1 MTDTRLRHASAVKL
15 EPEMTLPR
23 IEHPTKVSVEQLR
36 LDRQNPRLTGQA
48 GRHSDEALVAEL
60 YRSAELDELLQSMS
74 SNGYLDIE
82 PLVVMEG
89 PKNGELVVLEGNR
102 RLAAVRLLLEPAFV
116 SRIRSHEGLNLTIP
130 EIPDRL
136 RPTFDQVT
144 VYRVSDRI
152 QARPLIGFK
161 HINGPQ
167 KWDAYA
173 KARFAAK
180 WYKESKDSGV
190 GLDEIARAIG
200 DRHDTI
206 KRMVSAIY
214 VLEQASNEALF
225 EVEDRYPKKF
235 NFSHLYTALSRS
247 EYMGYLGLA
256 SGWARYDPEPDPV
269 PADRTGELRQ
279 VLRWIYGYRPDDEKH
294 VVKRQNPDIKR
305 LGEVLA
311 KPEAIHELKI
321 TGNLDRAHEVAEP
334 VTARF
339 TKSLIESR
347 RALQAAVGSVR
358 AYDGRDESLLGI
370 SEDIKETADVLHS
383 RMKDK
388 HRRAETER

>member
-1 MTDTRLRHASAVKL
+1 
-15 EPEMTLPR
+15 MTLPG
-23 IEHPTKVSVEQLR
+23 IEDPKKVPVDCLR
-36 LDRQNPRLTGQA
+36 LDRRNPRLTG
-48 GRHSDEALVAEL
+48 RTDHRSEEALIAEL

-82 PLVVMEG
+82 PLVVIEG
-89 PKNGELVVLEGNR
+89 PESGELVVLEGNR
-102 RLAAVRLLLEPAFV
+102 RLAAIRLLCEPDLV
-116 SRIRSHEGLNLTIP
+116 SRIRRHEGLRGLTVP
-130 EIPDRL
+130 EIADSL
-136 RPTFDQVT
+136 RPTFEEVT
-144 VYRVSDRI
+144 VYRVSDRE

-173 KARFAAK
+173 KARFAAE
-180 WYKESKDSGV
+180 WYKDADV

-206 KRMVSAIY
+206 KRMVSGIY
-214 VLEQASNEALF
+214 VLDQAAEEDLF
-225 EVEDRYPKKF
+225 DVEDRFPRKF

-247 EYMGYLGLA
+247 QYMEYLGLPV
-256 SGWARYDPEPDPV
+256 GWARYDPEPEPV
-269 PADRTGELRQ
+269 PADRTRELRQ
-279 VLRWIYGYRPDDEKH
+279 VLRWIYGSRLDDEKP

-311 KPEAIHELKI
+311 KPEAVHELRVSR
-321 TGNLDRAHEVAEP
+321 NLDRAHDVAES

-339 TKSLIESR
+339 TKSLIDAR

-370 SEDIKETADVLHS
+370 AEDAKETADLLHS
-383 RMKDK
+383 RMQEKYS
-388 HRRAETER
+388 RAGDG

>member
-1 MTDTRLRHASAVKL
+1 
-15 EPEMTLPR
+15 MTLPG
-23 IEHPTKVSVEQLR
+23 IEEPTKVPVNVLR
-36 LDRQNPRLTGQA
+36 LDRQNPRLTGRA
-48 GRHSDEALVAEL
+48 DHDSEEALAAEL

-82 PLVVMEG
+82 PLVVMKG
-89 PKNGELVVLEGNR
+89 PENGELVVLEGNR
-102 RLAAVRLLLEPAFV
+102 RLAAIRLLCEADFV
-116 SRIRSHEGLNLTIP
+116 SRIHRDEGLPLTVPKIA
-130 EIPDRL
+130 ESL
-136 RPTFDQVT
+136 RHTFDEVT
-144 VYRVSDRI
+144 VYRVSNRE

-173 KARFAAK
+173 KAKFAAV
-180 WYKESKDSGV
+180 WYKDEEV

-206 KRMVSAIY
+206 KRMVSGIY
-214 VLEQASNEALF
+214 VLEQAAEEGLF
-225 EVEDRYPKKF
+225 DVEDRFPRKF

-247 EYMGYLGLA
+247 QYMEYLGLPG
-256 SGWARYDPEPDPV
+256 GWARYDPEPAPV
-269 PADRTGELRQ
+269 PAEWTEKLRQ
-279 VLRWIYGYRPDDEKH
+279 VLRWIYGSRLDDEKP

-311 KPEAIHELKI
+311 KPEALHELRA
-321 TGNLDRAHEVAEP
+321 TRNLDRAHEVAEP

-339 TKSLIESR
+339 TKSLIDAR

-370 SEDIKETADVLHS
+370 AEDAKETADLLHS
-383 RMKDK
+383 RMEEKY
-388 HRRAETER
+388 RRVGDR

>member
-1 MTDTRLRHASAVKL
+1 
-15 EPEMTLPR
+15 MTLPG
-23 IEHPTKVSVEQLR
+23 IEEPTKVPVDCLR
-36 LDRQNPRLTGQA
+36 LDHQNPRLTGWVDH
-48 GRHSDEALVAEL
+48 HSEEALIAEL

-82 PLVVMEG
+82 PLVVIEG
-89 PKNGELVVLEGNR
+89 SVSGELVVLEGNR
-102 RLAAVRLLLEPAFV
+102 RLATIRLLCEPDVVA
-116 SRIRSHEGLNLTIP
+116 RIRRDERLSLTVPKIA
-130 EIPDRL
+130 DRL
-136 RPTFDQVT
+136 RPTFEQVT
-144 VYRVSDRI
+144 IYRVSNRE

-173 KARFAAK
+173 KAKFAAA
-180 WYKESKDSGV
+180 WYRDAGV
-190 GLDEIARAIG
+190 GLDEIAAAIG

-206 KRMVSAIY
+206 KRMVSGIY
-214 VLEQASNEALF
+214 VLEQAAEEGLF
-225 EVEDRYPKKF
+225 DVEDRFPRKF

-247 EYMGYLGLA
+247 QYMEYLGLPV
-256 SGWARYDPEPDPV
+256 GWARYDPEPNPV
-269 PADRTGELRQ
+269 PADRTRELRQ
-279 VLRWIYGYRPDDEKH
+279 VLRWIYGSRLDDEKP

-311 KPEAIHELKI
+311 KPEAVHELRVSR
-321 TGNLDRAHEVAEP
+321 NLDRAHEVAEP

-339 TKSLIESR
+339 TKSLIDAR

-370 SEDIKETADVLHS
+370 AEDAKETADLLHS
-383 RMKDK
+383 RMEEKY
-388 HRRAETER
+388 RRAGDG